1 MAYRS
6 SQFGR
11 RRDVDRLFD
20 DLAGSDGNEG
30 ATPAANVREDD
41 AAIVIELEVPGVR
54 PNDIEVTAEH
64 GAVTIRGEKRTAE
77 QGTPE
82 GRYYVVERSHGP
94 FARSFALP
102 AGVDERRIE
111 AELCDGVLMV
121 RVPKTSVTHPQR
133 VEVRNRANPRE

>member
-6 SQFGR
+6 SQFGV

-20 DLAGSDGNEG
+20 AVVGVDANDAAL
-30 ATPAANVREDD
+30 PAANVREDD
-41 AAIVIELEVPGVR
+41 AAIVIELELPGVR
-54 PNDIEVTAEH
+54 PDDIEVTAEH
-64 GAVTIRGEKRTAE
+64 GAVTIRGERGRAAH
-77 QGTPE
+77 GSAE

-102 AGVDERRIE
+102 SGVDERRIE
-111 AELCDGVLMV
+111 AELCDGVLVV

-133 VEVRNRANPRE
+133 VEIRNRSSTRE